1 MGDTRNNM
9 ATTLHVIPHTHWDR
23 EWYLPFQSFRFRLVG
38 LVDRLLDLME
48 RDPDYRFFTL
58 DGQTIV
64 LDDYLEIRPE
74 AEPRLRRLVQDG
86 RLAIGPWYILPDE
99 FLAGPEAMVRNL
111 LWGERGCRRFT
122 AERQP
127 MERIGY
133 LPDPFGHISQLPQIA
148 REFGME
154 ALCFW
159 RGVGDAP
166 TEFRWASPD
175 GSERLV
181 LHLRDSYGNGAW
193 LAPDEDGFIKDLAGA
208 RDALAPHATTSHL
221 LVMQGTDHMEPRPDL
236 PARLRGAEIALNHP
250 VVHSTLPAYLE
261 AVRTELGNRGLE
273 ALPLIQ
279 GELRSPQ
286 RAHLLP
292 AVLSARMWIK
302 QWNARCETLLTRWAE
317 PFAALAEQ
325 ATGSTPHRGALRK
338 AWEWLLKN
346 QPHDSICGCSTDQVH
361 DEMRTR
367 FAWCEQIAEQVTQA
381 SLETIANE
389 VNTEAAESPSQQG
402 DWRLLVFNPT
412 AFTRTDRVR
421 IHLRP
426 APAGDWR
433 ILDAAAVAV
442 PCRLVSRAAH
452 EQLDTPMDRATLSGW
467 LDRIEASDGN
477 IGGDMRFHHLRKRI
491 VQDVAFL
498 EVTTVAGTGGA
509 GQKRAMADHLNRARS
524 LVADEAIQGFHV
536 RVVED
541 LGAEVEFLARDIPS
555 FGYAQFVL
563 REAPDATAPPRPP
576 APPDTPLAVENEFF
590 AIEANPADGT
600 VTVTD
605 KLTGLVLRGANRLVD
620 GGDRGDEYTY
630 CRPEND
636 LLVDRPAAPPT
647 IRKVEDGVG
656 SALEIKAVYHLP
668 CALAAQ
674 DRSRRSSDLV
684 EVPITSRASL
694 TPGTRRIEFETT
706 VHNRAEDHRLRVHF
720 PTPVVTHRSWADG
733 HFDVVD
739 RPIALPRDTE
749 GWAEQPSGAHPQLTF
764 ADVSDGKVGVLLANR
779 GLPEYEVLP
788 ATDGEEGVT
797 LALTLLRCVGWL
809 SRGDLHNRDGHA
821 GPAVPT
827 PGAQCAGEH
836 TFHYALA
843 PHSGNYLT
851 ASREAHA
858 FNAPLRALRTTLH
871 DSPLPASTSFLQ
883 VSPAAV
889 VVSAIK
895 PPEAG
900 EGMILRLYNSAATP
914 VVAHI
919 RLLQRFEEASRVPM
933 SEAGPMD
940 HLARDSDRLDL
951 PLRARE
957 IATLR
962 LELARVGKDGSNG
975 PATDD

>member
-1 MGDTRNNM
+1 
-9 ATTLHVIPHTHWDR
+9 LHVVSHTHWDR
-23 EWYLPFQSFRFRLVG
+23 EWYLPFQEFRFRLVG
-38 LVDRLLDLME
+38 LVDRLLDLLE
-48 RDPDYRFFTL
+48 RDPEYCFFTL

-74 AEPRLRRLVQDG
+74 AEARLRQLVQDG
-86 RLAIGPWYILPDE
+86 RLATGPWYILPDE

-111 LWGERGCRRFT
+111 LFGERGCRRFT
-122 AERQP
+122 AGRQP

-148 REFGME
+148 HEFGLE

-159 RGVGDAP
+159 RGVGEAP
-166 TEFRWASPD
+166 TEFRWAAPD
-175 GSERLV
+175 GSECLV
-181 LHLRDSYGNGAW
+181 LHLRGSYSNGAW
-193 LAPDEDGFIKDLAGA
+193 LAQDECGFIKDLAAA
-208 RDALAPHATTSHL
+208 RDALAPHAATPHL

-236 PARLRGAEIALNHP
+236 PARLQAAETALGHA

-261 AVRTELGNRGLE
+261 AVRADLGDEGLA
-273 ALPLIQ
+273 ALPLLR

-325 ATGSTPHRGALRK
+325 ATGSAPHRSSLRK

-346 QPHDSICGCSTDQVH
+346 HPHDSICGCSTDQVH

-367 FAWCEQIAEQVTQA
+367 FAWCEQIAEQVTRA
-381 SLETIANE
+381 SLETLARQ
-389 VNTEAAESPSQQG
+389 VNTAPAESPPEQSG
-402 DWRLLVFNPT
+402 WRLLVFNPS
-412 AFTRTDRVR
+412 AFARTDRVR
-421 IHLRP
+421 IRLRP

-433 ILDAAAVAV
+433 ILDATGEEV
-442 PCRLVSRAAH
+442 PCRLVSQAAH
-452 EQLDTPMDRATLSGW
+452 EQLDTPMDRATLRGW

-477 IGGDMRFHHLRKRI
+477 IGGDMSLHHLRTRI
-491 VQDVAFL
+491 RQGVAHL
-498 EVTTVAGTGGA
+498 DVTTIAGMEGGSPA
-509 GQKRAMADHLNRARS
+509 EVLADHLLHARS
-524 LVADEAIQGFHV
+524 LVADKGIQGFHV

-555 FGYAQFVL
+555 LGYGRFTL
-563 REAPDATAPPRPP
+563 HEAPGAGVPPRPP
-576 APPDTPLAVENEFF
+576 APPDPPLTIENEFF
-590 AIEANPADGT
+590 AVEANATDGT
-600 VTVTD
+600 LTVTD

-630 CRPEND
+630 CQPEND
-636 LLVDRPAAPPT
+636 LLVDGPAAPPT
-647 IRKVEDGVG
+647 IRKVEDEAG
-656 SALEIKAVYHLP
+656 STLEIKAVYHLP
-668 CALAAQ
+668 RALATGV
-674 DRSRRSSDLV
+674 RSRRSSELV
-684 EVPITSRASL
+684 EMAFTSRASL
-694 TPGTRRIEFETT
+694 TPGTRRVEFETT
-706 VHNRAEDHRLRVHF
+706 VRNRARDHRLRVHF
-720 PTPVVTHRSWADG
+720 PTPIVTQRSWADS

-739 RPIALPRDTE
+739 RPVELPIGTKS
-749 GWAEQPSGAHPQLTF
+749 WAEQPSGAHPQLTF
-764 ADVSDGKVGVLLANR
+764 ADVSDGELGVMLVNR

-788 ATDGEEGVT
+788 ATVDEEGVT

-827 PGAQCAGEH
+827 PGAQCPGEH

-851 ASREAHA
+851 ASREAQA
-858 FNAPLRALRTTLH
+858 FNAPMRALRTSLH
-871 DSPLPASTSFLQ
+871 EGSLPPSASFLQ

-889 VVSAIK
+889 VVSTIK

-914 VVAHI
+914 VVARI
-919 RLLQRFEEASRVPM
+919 KLLQPFEEVNRVPM
-933 SEAGPMD
+933 SEAGPTER
-940 HLARDSDRLDL
+940 LAQGTDQLDL

-962 LELARVGKDGSNG
+962 FRLAQAGKDGSDG